1 MSRLGKKPVS
11 VPKGV
16 KVAVNGRTVT
26 VEGGK
31 GTLTFEHRP
40 EVSVALDE
48 SGANI
53 VVDAPENMHGDRA
66 TKAYWGTTRAL
77 LANMV
82 KGVSDGF
89 QKQLEVVGVGWTA
102 NLAGQKLALKLGY
115 ANVIEMPIPQGL
127 NVAVDK
133 QIITINGA
141 DKQAVGMFASAVRAK
156 RKPEPY
162 NGKGV
167 KYVDEV
173 IQRKQGKAFGK

>member
-16 KVAVNGRTVT
+16 KVSVSGRAVT
-26 VEGGK
+26 VEGSK
-31 GTLTFEHRP
+31 GSLTFEHRP
-40 EVSVALDE
+40 EVSVELDE
-48 SGANI
+48 GGANI
-53 VVDAPENMHGDRA
+53 VIGAPEAKHGERE

-82 KGVSDGF
+82 RGVTEGF

-102 NLAGQKLALKLGY
+102 SVSGPKLMLKVGY
-115 ANVIEMPIPQGL
+115 ANVIEVPIPTGL
-127 NVAVDK
+127 TVGVEK
-133 QIITINGA
+133 QLITISGA
-141 DKQAVGMFASAVRAK
+141 DKQQVGMFASSVRAK

-162 NGKGV
+162 NGKGI